1 MMPFIMQ
8 FTVQYYALL
17 TLLLLNAAPK
27 TFAGVYEHDFTLYDS
42 STTCWNSRAED
53 AFYYFLSIQSTSFC
67 LTFEN
72 RVNFCQHQ
80 QLQKFGFGMV
90 LVVEKLS
97 KW

>member
-1 MMPFIMQ
+1 MQ

-17 TLLLLNAAPK
+17 TLLLNAAPK

-42 STTCWNSRAED
+42 STTCWKSRAED
-53 AFYYFLSIQSTSFC
+53 AYYYFLSIQSTSFC